1 MTRTLPEPVRTEAL
15 ISGEFAP
22 AASGETFE
30 TISPATG
37 EHLADIAAC
46 DEADVDRA
54 VRSARETF
62 ESGVWSRKHPSERR
76 EVLMRFVALL
86 EENLEDLA
94 LAEAIDAGKPITDC
108 REFDLPETIGAI
120 RWYAEA
126 ADKVFG
132 KTTPA
137 GGDGMGLIVHEPL
150 GVVGAVL
157 PWNFPLS
164 MLTWKLGPALAA
176 GCSVVVKPPELT
188 TLTTLRF
195 AELALE
201 AGIPAGVLNVVP
213 GLGHEAGKALGLHQ
227 DVDLITFTGSN
238 EVGRRFLEYS
248 AQSNLKK
255 VVLELGGKAPQIV
268 LADNR
273 DRLAEVAAD
282 LAGAAFGNNGQNCT
296 AGARILVDRSILD
309 EFTAELVRVTEA
321 DWAVGDPLD
330 EASTLGSL
338 IERSALERCISAV
351 DDAVA
356 DGATVATG
364 GSQIRQESGGF
375 FYAPTVVTDVREDM
389 PIAREEI
396 FGPVTVIL
404 PFDGIEDALRIAND
418 TDYGLAAT
426 VWGRDLDDVLF
437 LARRIKAGTIA
448 VNGYSEGDISTPF
461 GGYKESGFGGR
472 DNGLE
477 AFEQYTET
485 KTIWISLGRD

>member
-1 MTRTLPEPVRTEAL
+1 MTSTLPDPVRTQAY
-15 ISGEFAP
+15 IGGRFVP
-22 AASGETFE
+22 ASSGETFE
-30 TISPATG
+30 TINPATG

-46 DEADVDRA
+46 GPHDVDAA
-54 VRSARETF
+54 VRNARETF
-62 ESGVWSRKHPSERR
+62 ESGVWSRVHPDRRR
-76 EVLMRFVALL
+76 EVLMRLVALL
-86 EENLEDLA
+86 EDNLEELA
-94 LAEAIDAGKPITDC
+94 LAESIDGGKPLTDC
-108 REFDLPETIGAI
+108 REFDLPATVEAI

-126 ADKVFG
+126 ADKLFG

-195 AELALE
+195 AELATE
-201 AGIPAGVLNVVP
+201 AGIPDGVLNVVP
-213 GLGHEAGKALGLHQ
+213 GLGHVAGKALGLHP
-227 DVDLITFTGSN
+227 DVDAITFTGSN
-238 EVGRRFLEYS
+238 EVGRYFLEYS

-273 DRLAEVAAD
+273 DRLAEVAVD

-296 AGARILVDRSILD
+296 AGSRILVDRSIVED
-309 EFTAELVRVTEA
+309 FTAELVKVTESN
-321 DWAVGDPLD
+321 WVVGDPLQP
-330 EASTLGSL
+330 ETTLGSL
-338 IERSALERCISAV
+338 IEAEALERCIQAV

-356 DGATVATG
+356 EGAKVATG
-364 GSQIRQESGGF
+364 GKRVLEESGGF
-375 FYAPTVVTDVREDM
+375 FYAPTVVTHVREDM
-389 PIAREEI
+389 PIARDEI
-396 FGPVTVIL
+396 FGPITVII
-404 PFDGIEDALRIAND
+404 PFDGVEHALRIAND
-418 TDYGLAAT
+418 TDYGLAAN
-426 VWGRDLDDVLF
+426 VWGRDLDDVMY
-437 LARRIKAGTIA
+437 LARRIKAGTVS

-472 DNGLE
+472 DNGME
-477 AFEQYTET
+477 AFEQYTEI
-485 KTIWISLGRD
+485 KTIWLTLGKH